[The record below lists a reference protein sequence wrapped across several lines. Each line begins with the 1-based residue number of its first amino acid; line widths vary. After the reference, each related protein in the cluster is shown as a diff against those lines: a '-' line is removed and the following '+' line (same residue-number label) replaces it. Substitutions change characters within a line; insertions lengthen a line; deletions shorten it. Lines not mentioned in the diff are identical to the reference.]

1 MSTSSYVK
9 GENVDQEG
17 HEDVEAPEDFS
28 VLLSELSHSVE
39 TYCRR
44 RPGVVAGV
52 LFGLG
57 FFCGWK
63 LRPW

>member
-1 MSTSSYVK
+1 MSTSSYAK
-9 GENVDQEG
+9 SSQISEE
-17 HEDVEAPEDFS
+17 HSEDEAPEDFA
-28 VLLSELSHSVE
+28 VLLSELGESVE
-39 TYCRR
+39 AYCKR
-44 RPGVVAGV
+44 RPGVVAGL

>member
-1 MSTSSYVK
+1 MPSSSQFTSKEIERESDPS
-9 GENVDQEG
+9 ES
-17 HEDVEAPEDFS
+17 AEDFT
-28 VLLSELSHSVE
+28 VLLSELGESVE
-39 TYCRR
+39 GYCRR
-44 RPGVVAGV
+44 RPGVVAGI

>member
-1 MSTSSYVK
+1 MSSTRYV
-9 GENVDQEG
+9 EHSQDRS
-17 HEDVEAPEDFS
+17 EDDADDTPEDLS
-28 VLLSELSHSVE
+28 VLLSEVSDSVE
-39 TYCRR
+39 AYCRR
-44 RPGVVAGV
+44 RPGIVAGV

>member
-1 MSTSSYVK
+1 MSALHTTENDQHEHTAQDSS
-9 GENVDQEG
+9 
-17 HEDVEAPEDFS
+17 EDFA
-28 VLLSELSHSVE
+28 VLLSELGESVQ

>member
-1 MSTSSYVK
+1 MSTSSHTQPSQISD
-9 GENVDQEG
+9 EHTEDES
-17 HEDVEAPEDFS
+17 HEDFA
-28 VLLSELSHSVE
+28 VLLSELGESVE

-44 RPGVVAGV
+44 RPGVVAGL